1 MEVKSMTF
9 LLYLLYC
16 SKQIPAMIKT
26 AQASKEVQITEWLIR
41 YYPYNGIAMF
51 GGKAEFTN
59 HLHHRL
65 LIFIRKRNY
74 SFYLSK
80 AELTVSFL
88 LEVFGPTYYI
98 DVLNTISN
106 PTVRMV
112 RLRMMGISVRN
123 CTASS
128 CSCPYYTNQP

>member
-1 MEVKSMTF
+1 MTF

-51 GGKAEFTN
+51 GG
-59 HLHHRL
+59 
-65 LIFIRKRNY
+65 
-74 SFYLSK
+74 K